1 MKKTQLILCFY
12 LVCLGSLQAAVVQVL
27 HPLNGWSLEDVGVSF
42 KWYTQP
48 GVLNYRLQVA
58 KDINFTTLVIDT
70 LTDSPN
76 RITDN
81 MLTATTMAPFAT
93 YMQWSF
99 FSMTRLVSGNY
110 YWRIRTGD
118 TVNTDW
124 SVVNQFSVV
133 SNSALMPVVQPISQT
148 NPLFTLDMYAIER
161 LDFGPR
167 LTLWPKYWS
176 YIPSDIQPYV
186 AFNVAGMEGW
196 GNIVGQPDF
205 IELIRKLDSIGIT
218 MTLETGGPG
227 RPSSTM
233 TDLATI
239 EYCFQHFPHVRGV
252 VAGETFWN
260 SGTEATIEAEYYNR
274 CIMLC
279 GKYGKVFIEG
289 VFNDFQN
296 WNWDDLL
303 GVQKSGRPAT
313 NRMNAA
319 FINKYKSNYIPCNK
333 DNTQYSQEEEIAL
346 MSGAKISGLVDN
358 IGSWHENYW
367 WGKVG
372 FDTIFQA
379 ATQNTNAG
387 NGGYM
392 PQLFLN
398 QTFITGLQSGA
409 SVFVFGGEIS
419 CVSPNTYNAT
429 TDMMSGSSNYTAV
442 FDRHGAK
449 SSVLDKYFIPFVRY
463 VVTNNMVLSKT
474 DLLNNIKVAVDQTSA
489 GISRGSTLDDGIF
502 AQLFKSTYTIPNWL
516 SNVQSRS
523 LFTVKPVSGT
533 TGRIVKLQHTGT
545 SIGLNVAEVKVYSN
559 GVNIATSGTATQST
573 TLSTTTAA
581 IKAIDGNTNGV
592 LTNNS
597 VACTLAT
604 DTNPWWQVDLW
615 TDKKIDSV
623 VVYSVMDRNQPDLS
637 DIQDVNVSM
646 TNNSGQS
653 VYTSGNYVSTLGP
666 NPYQIFPKNG
676 KYNAIAVLP
685 NGSSVAGVPGIT
697 TVSIAN
703 LQTDAAVKAVYDA
716 NYSSFYTGDAS
727 VFRNTNKY
735 FIQNSLENEN
745 RAQTFSIPFSNGSIT
760 NISGTMVPHSYIISS
775 ISTDGNSYSFQACTN
790 TTGPYTD
797 DRTTN
802 LVISLTQ
809 MPTVKVS
816 PASALVTNTW
826 NATTKTLSLK
836 INHVLGAANVVVS
849 TSITTTNDVVN
860 HSNASIY
867 GIKRAIHV
875 NAPIGSFVLV
885 YSISGQLLKTATINS
900 DQINIPISRGIYVV
914 LVDGVRQKV
923 VVD

>member
-1 MKKTQLILCFY
+1 MKKTRLILCLY
-12 LVCLGSLQAAVVQVL
+12 LVCLGSLHASIVQVL
-27 HPLNGWSLEDVGVSF
+27 HPLNGWALEDVGVSF

-48 GVLNYRLQVA
+48 SVLSYKLQVA

-76 RITDN
+76 QINDDV
-81 MLTATTMAPFAT
+81 MSATTKAT
-93 YMQWSF
+93 FSNCLQWSF
-99 FSMTRLVSGNY
+99 LSMTRLLPGTY

-118 TVNTDW
+118 TSNTDW
-124 SVVNQFSVV
+124 SVTNQFTVV
-133 SNSALMPVVQPISQT
+133 SNSALTPSVQPISKD
-148 NPLFTLDMYAIER
+148 NPLFTLDMWHVER
-161 LDFGPR
+161 DCGTTLQ
-167 LTLWPKYWS
+167 LWPKIWG
-176 YIPSDIQPYV
+176 YIPTDIRPYV
-186 AFNVAGMEGW
+186 VLNVAGMDNW
-196 GNIVGQPDF
+196 GNYAGQADF
-205 IELIRKLDSIGIT
+205 IDFISRLNALGIN
-218 MTLETGGPG
+218 MTIETGGPDK
-227 RPSSTM
+227 PVQNYL
-233 TDLATI
+233 DLTQI
-239 EYCFQHFPHVRGV
+239 EYCLKNFSHVRGV
-252 VAGETFWN
+252 VAGETTWSYGN
-260 SGTEATIEAEYYNR
+260 RGKMEAEYYNR

-303 GVQKSGRPAT
+303 GVQKTGRT
-313 NRMNAA
+313 ITGRMNAA
-319 FINKYKSNYIPCNK
+319 FINKYKSYYIPCNK

-346 MSGAKISGLVDN
+346 MTGAKISGLVDN

-372 FDTIFQA
+372 YDTIFQA
-379 ATQNTNAG
+379 PTQNTNAG

-429 TDMMSGSSNYTAV
+429 TDMMSGLSNYTAI
-442 FDRHGAK
+442 FDRYGTK
-449 SSVLDKYFIPFVRY
+449 TPVLDKYFIPFVRY
-463 VVTNNMVLSKT
+463 VVTNKMVLSKV
-474 DLLNNIKVAVDQTSA
+474 DLLSNIKVAVDQTSA
-489 GISRGSTLDDGIF
+489 GITRGSTFDNGIF
-502 AQLFKSTYTIPNWL
+502 AQLFKSTYTIPNWI
-516 SNVQSRS
+516 SNVQSKS
-523 LFTVKPVSGT
+523 LFALKPVSGT
-533 TGRIVKLQHTGT
+533 TGRIVKLQRTGT
-545 SIGLNVAEVKVYSN
+545 SIGLNVAEVKVFSN

-573 TLSTTTAA
+573 MLSTTTAA
-581 IKAIDGNTNGV
+581 SKAIDGNTNGV

-597 VACTLAT
+597 VACTLST
-604 DTNPWWQVDLW
+604 DTNPWWQLDLGV
-615 TDKKIDSV
+615 DKKIDSI

-637 DIQDVNVSM
+637 DIQNVNISL
-646 TNNSGQS
+646 TTNSGQS

-666 NPYQIFPKNG
+666 NPYQLFPKNG

-716 NYSSFYTGDAS
+716 NYSSFYTGDAA

-735 FIQNSLENEN
+735 FILNSLENEN
-745 RAQTFSIPFSNGSIT
+745 RSQTFSIPFSNGSIT

-775 ISTDGNSYSFQACTN
+775 ISTDGNTYSFQACTN

-809 MPTVKVS
+809 MPTVTVS

-826 NATTKTLSLK
+826 NATAKTLSLK

-849 TSITTTNDVVN
+849 TSITTINDVMS
-860 HSNASIY
+860 HSNATVF

-875 NAPIGSFVLV
+875 NAPSGSFVLV
-885 YSISGQLLKTATINS
+885 YAISGQLIKSVTINS
-900 DQINIPISRGIYVV
+900 DQFTIPISRGIYVV
-914 LVDGVRQKV
+914 SVAGVRQKV
-923 VVD
+923 IVN

>member
-1 MKKTQLILCFY
+1 MKKTQIILYFY
-12 LVCLGSLQAAVVQVL
+12 FICLGSLHAAIVQVL

-48 GVLNYRLQVA
+48 GVLTYRLQVA
-58 KDINFTTLVIDT
+58 KDINFTNLALDT

-76 RITDN
+76 HITDN
-81 MLTATTMAPFAT
+81 MLTAATMAPFST
-93 YMQWSF
+93 YLQWSF
-99 FSMTRLVSGNY
+99 FPMTRLVPGTY

-124 SVVNQFSVV
+124 SIANQFSVV
-133 SNSALMPVVQPISQT
+133 SNSPLMPVVQPISQT

-161 LDFGPR
+161 LDFGSK

-186 AFNVAGMEGW
+186 AFNLAGMEGW
-196 GNIVGQPDF
+196 GNIAGQTDF
-205 IELIRKLDSIGIT
+205 IDLIRKMDSLGIN
-218 MTLETGGPG
+218 MTIETGGPG
-227 RPSSTM
+227 RPTSTM

-239 EYCFQHFPHVRGV
+239 EYCLQNFTHVRGV

-303 GVQKSGRPAT
+303 GVQKSARPAT

-319 FINKYKSNYIPCNK
+319 FINKYKSYYIPCNK

-346 MSGAKISGLVDN
+346 MTGAKISGLVDN

-372 FDTIFQA
+372 FDTIFHA
-379 ATQNTNAG
+379 PTQNTNAG

-398 QTFITGLQSGA
+398 QTFVTGLQSGA

-419 CVSPNTYNAT
+419 CVSPNTYNAA
-429 TDMMSGSSNYTAV
+429 TDMMSGSSNFTAV

-463 VVTNNMVLSKT
+463 VVTNKMVLTKA
-474 DLLNNIKVAVDQTSA
+474 DLISNIKVAVDQTSA
-489 GISRGSTLDDGIF
+489 GVTRGSTLDDGIF

-516 SNVQSRS
+516 SNLQSRS
-523 LFTVKPVSGT
+523 LFALKPASGT
-533 TGRIVKLQHTGT
+533 TGRIVKLQRTGT
-545 SIGLNVAEVKVYSN
+545 NIGLNIAEVKVFSN
-559 GVNIATSGTATQST
+559 GVNVATSGTATQST

-581 IKAIDGNTNGV
+581 SKAIDGNTNGV

-597 VACTLAT
+597 VACTLST
-604 DTNPWWQVDLW
+604 DTNPWWQVDLGV
-615 TDKKIDSV
+615 DKKIDSI
-623 VVYSVMDRNQPDLS
+623 VVYSVMDRNQPDLF
-637 DIQDVNVSM
+637 DIQNVNVSL

-666 NPYQIFPKNG
+666 NPYQLFSKNG
-676 KYNAIAVLP
+676 KYNTIAVLP

-716 NYSSFYTGDAS
+716 NYSSFYTGDAA

-735 FIQNSLENEN
+735 FILNSLENEN
-745 RAQTFSIPFSNGSIT
+745 RAQTFSIPFNNGSIT

-775 ISTDGNSYSFQACTN
+775 ISTDGNTYSFQACTN

-809 MPTVKVS
+809 IPTVTVS
-816 PASALVTNTW
+816 PTSALVTNIW
-826 NATTKTLSLK
+826 NTTTKTLTLK
-836 INHVLGAANVVVS
+836 LNHVLGAANVVIS
-849 TSITTTNDVVN
+849 TSITTTDDNIKLF
-860 HSNASIY
+860 NASAN
-867 GIKRAIHV
+867 GIPGAIHV
-875 NAPIGSFVLV
+875 NAPNGSFVLV
-885 YSISGQLLKTATINS
+885 YSISGQLIKSVTIDSN
-900 DQINIPISRGIYVV
+900 QFNIPVSRGIYVV
-914 LVDGVRQKV
+914 SVDRVQQKV
-923 VVD
+923 VVN